1 LIANRIGSSDYQSF
15 DFSGANSTE
24 TVGLDNKSQIRLTC
38 NVGATPAL
46 NAELLI
52 DQTVTESSGFDER
65 GVATLGGYELTYL

>member
-1 LIANRIGSSDYQSF
+1 
-15 DFSGANSTE
+15 
-24 TVGLDNKSQIRLTC
+24 
-38 NVGATPAL
+38 L